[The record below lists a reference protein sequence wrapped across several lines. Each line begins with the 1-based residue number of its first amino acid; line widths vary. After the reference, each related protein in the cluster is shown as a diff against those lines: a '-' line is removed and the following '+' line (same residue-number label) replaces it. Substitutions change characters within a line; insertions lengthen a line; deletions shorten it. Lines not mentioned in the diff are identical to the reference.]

1 MRDDFSALCGIT
13 EEELLT
19 QLKPDIERM
28 AEAND
33 ETYEEACLHLKRQYD
48 GYHFSKACADIYN
61 PFSLFNAFNSKE
73 YKNYWFSTGIAYF
86 PDKIFCAMQTSMC
99 VRWKVLRL
107 PMSSLMRLRN
117 R

>member
-61 PFSLFNAFNSKE
+61 PFSLFMLSIP
-73 YKNYWFSTGIAYF
+73 KNTRTIGSPRA
-86 PDKIFCAMQTSMC
+86 
-99 VRWKVLRL
+99 RL
-107 PMSSLMRLRN
+107 LS
-117 R
+117 

>member
-48 GYHFSKACADIYN
+48 GYHSVRLVRIFTTRSACSMLSI
-61 PFSLFNAFNSKE
+61 P
-73 YKNYWFSTGIAYF
+73 KNTRTIGSPRA
-86 PDKIFCAMQTSMC
+86 
-99 VRWKVLRL
+99 RL
-107 PMSSLMRLRN
+107 LS
-117 R
+117 